1 MSSEK
6 AKILEFNQYQKSD
19 KILFILYADLE
30 CLKKIDKSK
39 NNPKNSYTI
48 KVGENILSDFSMS
61 LISLF
66 NSTQNNHG
74 KVCMKKFYESLKK
87 HTMEIINFRKKKT
100 KSSRNHTKMQKSIK
114 FVNTYLK
121 INIVKIKHMVMVR
134 TIVIKWVNI
143 ELLHIVYVIESLVYL
158 IILS

>member
-1 MSSEK
+1 MLNNKYIFLNKKE
-6 AKILEFNQYQKSD
+6 
-19 KILFILYADLE
+19 
-30 CLKKIDKSK
+30 KIDKSR

-48 KVGENILSDFSMS
+48 KVGKNILSGFSMS
-61 LISLF
+61 LISSF

-74 KVCMKKFYESLKK
+74 KVYMKKFYESLRK

-121 INIVKIKHMVMVR
+121 INIAKIKHIVKIR
-134 TIVIKWVNI
+134 TIVIKQVNI
-143 ELLHIVYVIESLVYL
+143 ELLHIVYVTESLVYL
-158 IILS
+158 IIKEFAEKCEGEFTCLGENTEK